1 MKRVLFVK
9 VKCCRQSIIRR
20 WRTSS
25 SAVKAEFIQITLALM
40 VLVFGGAAEEL
51 LPKVAGVGFP
61 VLMSATVF
69 FAMRRSSL
77 PMVLFAIAAGG
88 MEDALC
94 SLPLMTS
101 VSFFLAL
108 AALARW
114 SSFPHGALVMAYPLY
129 QLWLW
134 IWTGGANGGL
144 YGRAL
149 VALPFGLATA
159 LATWAVLSWAERR
172 AAVDEA

>member
-1 MKRVLFVK
+1 M
-9 VKCCRQSIIRR
+9 
-20 WRTSS
+20 
-25 SAVKAEFIQITLALM
+25 KAEFVQIALALM
-40 VLVFGGAAEEL
+40 ALVFGGAAEEL

-159 LATWAVLSWAERR
+159 LATWAALSWTERR